1 MGNIITKPSTKDN
14 SQFGNNELQMINEQE
29 VLGKRFRVYGTVD
42 EPLFDAK
49 DVAEWIEHTNHRMML
64 QNIEDEEKQVRNV
77 YTLGGT
83 QEKWFLTEDGVYE
96 VLMQSRKPI
105 AKQFKSKVK
114 EILKTLRKTGGYIS
128 NSDMFVS
135 MYFGELDEGQRIVI
149 KTILDNVEEKQKQI
163 AVLNRENDV
172 LAQKRLEWNERAT
185 INAVIRACG
194 AVIGF
199 EDAWREF
206 KMELLYQYSINLNQR
221 ITNYLNETGK
231 KTKPKTLDM
240 LHDVELP
247 QALSTAV
254 AMCRKHNV
262 DISGILETKIQ

>member
-1 MGNIITKPSTKDN
+1 MGNIITKPSAKDN
-14 SQFGNNELQMINEQE
+14 SKFGNNELKMINEQE

-42 EPLFDAK
+42 EPLFLAK
-49 DVAEWIEHTNHRMML
+49 DVANWIEHSNVTDMVSRV
-64 QNIEDEEKQVRNV
+64 DSEEVTKLN
-77 YTLGGT
+77 LGGL
-83 QEKWFLTEDGVYE
+83 QGECNFLTENGVYE